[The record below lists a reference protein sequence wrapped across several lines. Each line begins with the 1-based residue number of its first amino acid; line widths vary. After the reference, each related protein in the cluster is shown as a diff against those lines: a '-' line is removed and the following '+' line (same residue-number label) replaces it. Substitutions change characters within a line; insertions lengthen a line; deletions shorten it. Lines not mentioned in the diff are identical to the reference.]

1 MWRSRIRPI
10 RTAKRATLDQLCQ
23 CFLPHPQLRMR
34 PATVRRSRMTRRAS
48 SLWPITRQRP
58 PHRRKSSLEKRLHH
72 HLKPR
77 QKVQDFLLLRV
88 TIITLAIQ
96 CPLCP
101 ILAMA
106 RCHNHHILARCI
118 HRHTP
123 APSHMVIRTVH
134 HHRHLSLARVVFPLH
149 LGFGWA
155 TCHQSRLH
163 LLKVAE
169 PHLSPRLKHRT
180 VHHRHSSRDLRVPHL
195 YSLPSVPLREIQTH
209 SIRLETSRSILPRRR
224 SWETLTLALRRSR
237 CNICNL
243 STRII

>member
-1 MWRSRIRPI
+1 MWRSRTRPI

-23 CFLPHPQLRMR
+23 CFLPRPQLRMR
-34 PATVRRSRMTRRAS
+34 PARLRRSRRTRRAS
-48 SLWPITRQRP
+48 SRWPITRQRP
-58 PHRRKSSLEKRLHH
+58 PHRRRSSLEKRLHH

-77 QKVQDFLLLRV
+77 QKAPDFLLLRIK
-88 TIITLAIQ
+88 IITLAIQ

-118 HRHTP
+118 RRHTP
-123 APSHMVIRTVH
+123 APNHMVMRTA
-134 HHRHLSLARVVFPLH
+134 HRHLHHSLARVLFLLH
-149 LGFGWA
+149 QGFGWA
-155 TCHQSRLH
+155 ACHQSRLH
-163 LLKVAE
+163 LLKVPE
-169 PHLSPRLKHRT
+169 PHLSPRLKHHT
-180 VHHRHSSRDLRVPHL
+180 LHHRHSSRDLRVPHL
-195 YSLPSVPLREIQTH
+195 YSLPLVPLLESQMH
-209 SIRLETSRSILPRRR
+209 SVRLETSRSILPRRR